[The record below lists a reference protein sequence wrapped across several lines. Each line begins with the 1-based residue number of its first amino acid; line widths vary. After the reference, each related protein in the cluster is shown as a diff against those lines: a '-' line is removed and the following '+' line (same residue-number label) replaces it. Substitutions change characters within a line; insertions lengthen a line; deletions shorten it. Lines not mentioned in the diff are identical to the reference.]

1 MFITQGDLYEGT
13 PVSDK
18 MFGDLY
24 AQYTYTHKK
33 VRKLKYR
40 INKKDKWQ
48 NTLLLKILKDFL
60 YAHQGCVMV

>member
-40 INKKDKWQ
+40 INKKDK
-48 NTLLLKILKDFL
+48 
-60 YAHQGCVMV
+60 